1 MKCAWQAYLRL
12 LPGWMRKDVDEW
24 GRERLQELRLRVDK
38 PPELVLSDQ
47 TIYLMKPVSSDDMQ
61 FCINVASQY
70 SPWTSS
76 TLSYGYITAQGGH
89 RIGIC
94 GSIAIINGHIST
106 IRDVTSLCIR
116 VARDFHNLADD
127 VIPLAGSILVIGKP
141 GSGKTTLLRDLARGI
156 SNSRHGTVAVVD
168 ERGELFPA
176 VNGKFCFP
184 IGKRMDVLSGCSKAS
199 GIEMMVR
206 TMRPD
211 WVAVDE
217 ITSPEDCQALIQAG
231 WCGVSILATAHAGS
245 MNEFMKRPVY
255 KSLIQC
261 GLFDHYLIMRN
272 DKTWLLE
279 RVDQCIQK

>member
-1 MKCAWQAYLRL
+1 MKCAWQTYLRL
-12 LPGWMRKDVDEW
+12 LPEWMRKDVDEW
-24 GRERLQELRLRVDK
+24 GRERLLELRLRVDK

-47 TIYLMKPVSSDDMQ
+47 IIYLLKPVSADDMQ

-94 GSIAIINGHIST
+94 GSVAIVNGKIST

-127 VIPLAGSILVIGKP
+127 AVALAGSILIIGKP

-156 SNSRHGTVAVVD
+156 SNCRNGTVAVVD
-168 ERGELFPA
+168 ERGELFPS
-176 VNGKFCFP
+176 VGGKFCFP
-184 IGKRMDVLSGCSKAS
+184 VGKRMDVLSGGSKAS

-206 TMRPD
+206 TMNPD

-217 ITSPEDCQALIQAG
+217 ITSQEDCQTIIHAA
-231 WCGVSILATAHAGS
+231 WCGVSILATAHAGN
-245 MNEFMKRPVY
+245 MNEFMRRPMY
-255 KSLIQC
+255 KPLIQC
-261 GLFDHYLIMRN
+261 GLFDYYLIMRH
-272 DKTWLLE
+272 DKTWVLE